1 MANSEVILSLYDR
14 PMWDSIEHRH
24 MALQQCVQCGAFRY
38 PPGPVC
44 AECHSLDFAWRAI
57 SGRAEILSWVIF
69 RKQYFDDHPAPYNV
83 IAVRLEE
90 GPIVVSNLTGTEPDG
105 SWIGTPVTL
114 TYRRH
119 QGRLQ
124 HAFALAGIAVGA

>member
-1 MANSEVILSLYDR
+1 
-14 PMWDSIEHRH
+14 
-24 MALQQCVQCGAFRY
+24 
-38 PPGPVC
+38 
-44 AECHSLDFAWRAI
+44 
-57 SGRAEILSWVIF
+57 VIF

-124 HAFALAGIAVGA
+124 HAFALAGVAVGA